1 MPQVI
6 DIEREMAPLTLLE
19 ERHADS
25 SEDDLA
31 AAFATL
37 AVYRDGG
44 IFAGGFS
51 GMSDWERHRNGDEI
65 VQVLGGA
72 TTITIVTESG
82 PETFER
88 TAGRR
93 LVVPQGC
100 WHRFQGH
107 LELHRVTD
115 RAPASEELTVPAA
128 HLWVGALR
136 QSSLEVEFG

>member
-6 DIEREMAPLTLLE
+6 DIEREMAPLTFLE

-72 TTITIVTESG
+72 TTITIVTASG
-82 PETFER
+82 PETFEL
-88 TAGRR
+88 TAGRMI
-93 LVVPQGC
+93 VVPQGC
-100 WHRFQGH
+100 WHRFHSESGVRLMTVTPQPTDH
-107 LELHRVTD
+107 NRTLEQAEGSDET
-115 RAPASEELTVPAA
+115 
-128 HLWVGALR
+128 
-136 QSSLEVEFG
+136 